1 MPRKKIEK
9 TKEEKP
15 KEEKVEKVKAES
27 PKPAKKER
35 YYEAVGRR
43 KTASA
48 RVRLTVSSNE
58 TVVVNKVTLQQYF
71 KDANLEKNVVAPFA
85 ALKLP
90 EKFSVTAQ
98 VYGGGKSGQ
107 AEAIRHGIA
116 RALLLYVPESRKK
129 LKRPGYLKRDPRS
142 KERRKFG
149 LKKARKSPQWA
160 KR

>member
-1 MPRKKIEK
+1 MPIKKTTKK
-9 TKEEKP
+9 TEVKEP
-15 KEEKVEKVKAES
+15 KVKAEA
-27 PKPAKKER
+27 PKPVKKEK

-48 RVRLTVSSNE
+48 RVRLTVSSTE
-58 TVVVNKVTLQQYF
+58 SVVVNKMTLQQYF

-90 EKFSVTAQ
+90 EKFSVTAH
-98 VYGGGKSGQ
+98 VHGGGKSGQ

-116 RALLLYVPESRKK
+116 RALLIYVPISRKK
-129 LKRPGYLKRDPRS
+129 LKRPGYLKRDPRM